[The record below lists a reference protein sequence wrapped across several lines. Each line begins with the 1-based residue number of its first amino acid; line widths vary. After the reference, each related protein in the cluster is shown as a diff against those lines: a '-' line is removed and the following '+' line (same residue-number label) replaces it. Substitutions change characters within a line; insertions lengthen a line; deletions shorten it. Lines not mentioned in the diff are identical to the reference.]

1 MAEYSAFGTLLKI
14 GVAQVE
20 TATAVGTITTTGNMT
35 CTVTA
40 DGMTGNPI
48 ATSVAVVEDDTP
60 DTWAGKVRTALLA
73 VANLTALF
81 HVGGS
86 GPQIVLT
93 KKVATANDAT
103 LNIALAD
110 DTSAGIDDDATS
122 DNTRAGVVLTTVAQV
137 QSIAGPGLGLD
148 VEDVTCH
155 DQATAFEEVIGTL
168 LRSGEVS
175 LGLVYDPNGATH
187 SATAGLIDSLE
198 NRTVYDFS
206 ITFPS
211 SGTVTWYFDGY
222 VTGFEP
228 DAPVDGALTAAATIK
243 LTGAPTLA

>member
-14 GVAQVE
+14 GIAQVE
-20 TATAVGTITTTGNMT
+20 TATAVGTVTGSGNMT
-35 CTVTA
+35 CITTA
-40 DGMTGNPI
+40 SGMTGSAI
-48 ATSVAVVEDDTP
+48 TTTVAVLENDTP
-60 DTWAGKVRTALLA
+60 DVWAGKVRTALLA
-73 VANLTALF
+73 VANITALF
-81 HVGGS
+81 DVGGS

-103 LNIALAD
+103 LNMALANV
-110 DTSAGIDDDATS
+110 TSTGITDDATS
-122 DNTRAGVVLTTVAQV
+122 DDTRAGVVLTTVAQV

-148 VEDVTCH
+148 TEDVTCH

-175 LGLVYDPNGATH
+175 LGLVYDPNAATH

-198 NRTVYDFS
+198 KRAIYDFS

-228 DAPVDGALTAAATIK
+228 DAPVDGALTAAVTIK